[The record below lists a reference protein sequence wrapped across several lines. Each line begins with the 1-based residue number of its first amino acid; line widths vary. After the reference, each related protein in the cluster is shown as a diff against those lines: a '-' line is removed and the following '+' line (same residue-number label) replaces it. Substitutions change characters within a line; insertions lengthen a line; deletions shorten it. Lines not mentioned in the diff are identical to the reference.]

1 MTYPTPCGKKDCCCP
16 KSYFKAY
23 KSTAKIRNPTRRT
36 KVRKAIKKIAMARRK
51 KLGK

>member
-1 MTYPTPCGKKDCCCP
+1 MTYSTPCGKKDCCCP

-23 KSTAKIRNPTRRT
+23 KSAARIRNPTQRKKT
-36 KVRKAIKKIAMARRK
+36 RKAIKRLANARRK